1 MVQTD
6 RLKDSAGARPS
17 YNLRTLTRA
26 LEYCRQALPT
36 YGLQRALYDGLA
48 MAFLTQLHPDSMQ
61 MLEHLLRKSVFGSM
75 RPKDFK
81 VISILLPL

>member
-1 MVQTD
+1 MQND

-36 YGLQRALYDGLA
+36 YGLQRGLYDGLA
-48 MAFLTQLHPDSMQ
+48 MAFLTQLHPDSMLI
-61 MLEHLLRKSVFGSM
+61 LENLLRKSVLGSM

-81 VISILLPL
+81 VLTLPHL